1 MSANE
6 CYLSPGA
13 GNLLDLGGLG
23 VHFKI
28 RGDQTGGAFAIVEHP
43 MEPHVIVE
51 PRVHSHED
59 ELSYVV
65 AGTIWARVG
74 EREFKAL
81 QGSPAAAAVLF
92 RSFRSK
98 LLLLPGSPFSDTSRT
113 ANRPDS
119 RARKRRKPNL

>member
-6 CYLSPGA
+6 CYLPPGA

-51 PRVHSHED
+51 PHVHSDED
-59 ELSYVV
+59 VLSYVV
-65 AGTIWARVG
+65 AGTIWAGLVSVSSKPC
-74 EREFKAL
+74 KAL
-81 QGSPAAAAVLF
+81 RPRQRCCFG
-92 RSFRSK
+92 RSEASCSFC
-98 LLLLPGSPFSDTSRT
+98 PGSPFSDTSRK